1 MRLYT
6 KRIAFLISD
15 QHFIPHGGIG
25 SFCKSFTEMCSRIG
39 WKVDVILDKSP
50 SGTFNTIIEN
60 AGANLIWPLEPLK
73 YTDHVA
79 TFAFSDTINFEKII
93 NFRKAL
99 VEAFE
104 GNIYDMIVCNTQ
116 ESMTAAY
123 ALTVNKYIP
132 VVFYTHL
139 HSMIFRESQ
148 GSDVFL
154 DSYHNF
160 YNKHMEFTD
169 IIIGTQSQKNIDEL
183 TKYGATNC
191 KLLPM
196 PMSERG
202 LLEPS
207 TDTRKGVLFIGR
219 WEEGKN
225 PEAYIR
231 VMKEC
236 KLPCKVM
243 TNSNGQKKFE
253 KAFKDAG
260 ITDYEIKAG
269 ITGQEKVDFVKSSSV
284 FFMPSLRENYPFA
297 FLECLGHMPCVVLD
311 SQDWSDNFN
320 HEYYH
325 KVSLNNAAST
335 IQNLYGIKQSP
346 KALEYVR
353 QLDSDVADKWVQ
365 FLNNF
370 AGKKSNSK
378 TARIN
383 SSDKFIS
390 ILLEASSGG
399 LKYKDYVKKELG
411 RSKFAREDFESV
423 LSNRHKF
430 ATICYTDNNT
440 FLSKKENYT
449 PSTKDDA
456 EIEMTLDLENSEISP
471 LELFQKV
478 LR

>member
-1 MRLYT
+1 MKLYD

-25 SFCKSFTEMCSRIG
+25 SFAKGFTEMCGRIG
-39 WKVDVILDKSP
+39 WKVDIILDKAPTNLFSDL
-50 SGTFNTIIEN
+50 IISL
-60 AGANLIWPLEPLK
+60 GANMVYPDEPLR
-73 YTDHVA
+73 YSDHTA

-93 NFRKAL
+93 NFRKAIL
-99 VEAFE
+99 KAFE
-104 GNIYDMIVCNTQ
+104 TNVYDMIVCNTQ
-116 ESMTAAY
+116 EAMTASY
-123 ALTVNKYIP
+123 AMTVNKYIP

-183 TKYGATNC
+183 TKFGATNC
-191 KLLPM
+191 QLLRM

-202 LLEPS
+202 LLERYNGS
-207 TDTRKGVLFIGR
+207 KKGVLFIGR

-243 TNSNGQKKFE
+243 TNSNGAKKFE
-253 KAFKDAG
+253 KAFSDAG

-269 ITGQEKVDFVKSSSV
+269 ITGQEKVDFVRGANV

-311 SQDWSDNFN
+311 NQDWSDNFER
-320 HEYYH
+320 EYYH
-325 KVSLNNAAST
+325 QVSIGSAADMIKT
-335 IQNLYGIKQSP
+335 LYGTNQLSSV
-346 KALEYVR
+346 LDYVK
-353 QLDSDVADKWVQ
+353 QLDDEVAQGWIT
-365 FLNNF
+365 FLDNF
-370 AGKKSNSK
+370 AGKRSNTNAAK
-378 TARIN
+378 IN
-383 SSDKFIS
+383 TYDTVKYSDYI
-390 ILLEASSGG
+390 
-399 LKYKDYVKKELG
+399 KDLN
-411 RSKFAREDFESV
+411 RTHLAREDFESV
-423 LSNRHKF
+423 LANKYKF
-430 ATICYTDNNT
+430 LNVCYTDSDT
-440 FLSKKENYT
+440 YLSKDPTYKPVEEET
-449 PSTKDDA
+449 ALS
-456 EIEMTLDLENSEISP
+456 
-471 LELFQKV
+471 LFEG
-478 LR
+478 L

>member
-1 MRLYT
+1 MKTYS

-25 SFCKSFTEMCSRIG
+25 SFCKSFAEMSSNIG
-39 WKVDVILDKSP
+39 WKVDVILDKAP
-50 SGTFNTIIEN
+50 TGTFDKIIEN
-60 AGANLIWPLEPLK
+60 AGANLIWPTEPLR
-73 YTDHVA
+73 YNDHTG

-99 VEAFE
+99 VKAFE
-104 GNIYDMIVCNTQ
+104 ENIYDMIVCNTQ
-116 ESMTAAY
+116 EAMTASY

-202 LLEPS
+202 LLEPY
-207 TDTRKGVLFIGR
+207 TGPRKGVLFIGR

-236 KLPCKVM
+236 NLPCKVM
-243 TNSNGQKKFE
+243 TNNNGQKKFE
-253 KAFKDAG
+253 KAFLEAG
-260 ITDYEIKAG
+260 ITDYEIRAG
-269 ITGQEKVDFVKSSSV
+269 ITGQEKVDFIRSSDT

-311 SQDWSDNFN
+311 IQDWSDNFDSQ
-320 HEYYH
+320 YYH
-325 KVSLNNAAST
+325 KVNIKDAS
-335 IQNLYGIKQSP
+335 NLIKTVYGGSQLTS
-346 KALEYVR
+346 AL
-353 QLDSDVADKWVQ
+353 
-365 FLNNF
+365 
-370 AGKKSNSK
+370 
-378 TARIN
+378 
-383 SSDKFIS
+383 
-390 ILLEASSGG
+390 
-399 LKYKDYVKKELG
+399 DYVKELDNQVAQSWINFLDNFVAKRSNTNTAKINSYETVKYSEYIKELE
-411 RSKFAREDFESV
+411 RSHLAREDFESV
-423 LSNRHKF
+423 LANRYKF
-430 ATICYTDNNT
+430 VNILYTDNDT
-440 FLSKKENYT
+440 YLSKDPKYRPVEEVT
-449 PSTKDDA
+449 T
-456 EIEMTLDLENSEISP
+456 T
-471 LELFQKV
+471 ELFEG
-478 LR
+478 L

>member
-1 MRLYT
+1 MKLYN

-25 SFCKSFTEMCSRIG
+25 SFCKSFTEMCGRLN
-39 WKVDVILDKSP
+39 WKVDVILDKAP
-50 SGTFNTIIEN
+50 TGTFDKVIES
-60 AGANLIWPLEPLK
+60 AGANLVWPLEPLR
-73 YTDHVA
+73 YSDHTA

-104 GNIYDMIVCNTQ
+104 ENIYDMIVCNTQ
-116 ESMTAAY
+116 EAMTAAY
-123 ALTVNKYIP
+123 AMTINKYIP

-160 YNKHMEFTD
+160 YNKHMEFSD

-202 LLEPS
+202 LLTPGNAV
-207 TDTRKGVLFIGR
+207 RKGVLFIGR

-236 KLPCKVM
+236 GLPCKVL
-243 TNSNGQKKFE
+243 TNENGKKKFE
-253 KAFKDAG
+253 KAFKEAG
-260 ITDYEIKAG
+260 ITDYEIQAG
-269 ITGQEKVDFVKSSSV
+269 ITGQTKVDFIKSCSV

-297 FLECLGHMPCVVLD
+297 FLECLGHMQCVVLD
-311 SQDWSDNFN
+311 NQDWSDNFDSVF
-320 HEYYH
+320 YH
-325 KVSLNNAAST
+325 KVHISNAAET
-335 IQNLYGIKQSP
+335 IKSLYGIDRQSL
-346 KALEYVR
+346 ALEYVIE
-353 QLDSDVADKWVQ
+353 LDDKVAQAWVK
-365 FLNNF
+365 FLDDF
-370 AGKKSNSK
+370 VGKRSNTNAAK
-378 TARIN
+378 IN
-383 SSDKFIS
+383 TYETI
-390 ILLEASSGG
+390 
-399 LKYKDYVKKELG
+399 KYRDYIKELE
-411 RSKFAREDFESV
+411 RKHLAREDFESV
-423 LSNRHKF
+423 LSNKYKF
-430 ATICYTDNNT
+430 CNVWYTDNDT
-440 FLSKKENYT
+440 YLSKDPTFKPEEEET
-449 PSTKDDA
+449 GVS
-456 EIEMTLDLENSEISP
+456 
-471 LELFQKV
+471 LFDG
-478 LR
+478 L